1 MPSALDR
8 IHSGLVRT
16 AKISSMS
23 LDLLHVQ
30 MRVVAALG
38 ELTVAIV
45 HDYMYALFFG
55 YGESEHFFATEL
67 TIKPP
72 PSLMKAA
79 LLATPS
85 G

>member
-1 MPSALDR
+1 MR
-8 IHSGLVRT
+8 
-16 AKISSMS
+16 

-30 MRVVAALG
+30 MCVVAALG
-38 ELTVAIV
+38 ESTVVIV
-45 HDYMYALFFG
+45 HDYLYALFFG
-55 YGESEHFFATEL
+55 YGESEHFYSTKL

-79 LLATPS
+79 LLAPPS